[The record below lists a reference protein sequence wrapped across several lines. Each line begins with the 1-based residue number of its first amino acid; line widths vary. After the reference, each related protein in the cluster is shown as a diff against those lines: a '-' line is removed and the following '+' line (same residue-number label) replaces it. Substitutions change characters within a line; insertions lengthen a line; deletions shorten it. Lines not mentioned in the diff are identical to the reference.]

1 MYPLYN
7 GLTTTNLSLPF
18 HVKRTQKYY
27 VQFSG
32 KHIKLVKTI
41 QEQQK
46 DKPQGEI
53 QGCARNSWKTQTDN
67 RRRKWCT

>member
-1 MYPLYN
+1 MYYFMLREFRN
-7 GLTTTNLSLPF
+7 IT
-18 HVKRTQKYY
+18 

-46 DKPQGEI
+46 DQPQGEI
-53 QGCARNSWKTQTDN
+53 QGCARNS
-67 RRRKWCT
+67 

>member
-1 MYPLYN
+1 MLRKLRN
-7 GLTTTNLSLPF
+7 INS
-18 HVKRTQKYY
+18 

-46 DKPQGEI
+46 DQPQGEI
-53 QGCARNSWKTQTDN
+53 QGCARNS
-67 RRRKWCT
+67 

>member
-1 MYPLYN
+1 MYPVYN
-7 GLTTTNLSLPF
+7 GLTTTTMPF

-27 VQFSG
+27 SVQFSG

-46 DKPQGEI
+46 DQPQGEI

-67 RRRKWCT
+67 RRRKWIT